1 MPRQV
6 LKKIALSYMFFI
18 CFLLMPFRSM
28 AADEEEVIKD
38 HAGGAM
44 AATGQLKG
52 VGYATKLYN
61 SSNGLPTSDANC
73 ILSTSDGYI
82 WVGGYAGLMKYDGVS
97 FERQDSTTGLTN
109 ANALL
114 EDEKKRIWV
123 GTNDNGI
130 LVYDN
135 GVTTHKYT
143 YLDGLKSSTMR
154 SLAES
159 IDGSVYAGSTNGI
172 SYVDSD
178 MKLHLVDDSML
189 SDTYIM
195 KLCSDKD
202 GRIYGCNRVGEVFC
216 IENGEIISYF
226 SSDDLGIEMITTI
239 FVDPYTQGYLYYG
252 TTSDKLYY
260 GRFGSKG
267 MGLKRISVSPAND
280 ISWITEAADR
290 IWVMSGSVVGYLDQK
305 NRYITLNNLPLTSL
319 IGSMIEDYEGNL
331 WFSSTRQG
339 IMKLVSN
346 SFMDISERA
355 DAGSE
360 VVNTTCTYNGAL
372 YVGTEK
378 GLEIITSGNHRI
390 ENILTDE
397 LQGTR
402 IRCIIKDDDNNL
414 WIATYTK
421 DKGLICYTRN
431 RQILRFDEKSGFI
444 CNEVRSIV
452 KRDDGSLL
460 VSTNR
465 GLAIIKDKE
474 VVDTIGKEGDVTN
487 TLFLTSAE
495 GPNGEIYI
503 GTDGDGIYIVDKD
516 KKIRKLG
523 RDDGLTSDVIMRI
536 KRDKERGVYWV
547 ISSNALG
554 YMKDEK
560 IHIVE
565 KFPYS
570 NNYDIFFSKS
580 GDAWVLASNGIYV
593 ANGQDMI
600 DGKEFKY
607 QFFDAASGL
616 PSVPTG
622 NSYSDIDDEGNL
634 YISGRSGVSGVNID
648 DYMDREAY
656 VKVYIKSIT
665 VDDKTINPEQ
675 DGTYIIP
682 ASRGRIQISASILN
696 YTLINPRV
704 KIYLEG
710 AKDEGVTMYQSNM
723 SALEYTSLPHGNYKL
738 HVQLQSQATGNV
750 YQDEIFNIKKEAR
763 LTEILAVRLL
773 IILVG
778 AAIVALVVWQVMR
791 GTVIRRQYEQI
802 RIAKDEA
809 ERANSAKSRFLAN
822 MSHEIRTPINT
833 IMGMDEMIMRQEAD
847 GVPKEYYQS
856 IMSYASDIK
865 RASESLLGLINDVLD
880 LSKIESGKVHLVE
893 QEYSFEELLR
903 SIIPMIRVRSNLK
916 NLDFKVEVD
925 EKLPQKLYGDD
936 GKIKQVVLNL
946 LTNAVKYTEEGG
958 FTLKVERVWGNAE
971 SCRLRFSVTDT
982 GIGVKPEDIDKL
994 FSAFERVDENRNRSI
1009 QGTGLG
1015 LHISKQFAE
1024 LMKGELRCESEY
1036 GNGSTFTFEVE
1047 QKVIDSSAIG
1057 VFNEDS
1063 GEVKV
1068 GPYIPEVYAPEGKV
1082 LVVDDDAMNR
1092 QVISGLLSRTGL
1104 QLTCATNGREC
1115 LDKLKEDTFHLVLLD
1130 HMMPVMDGLETI
1142 KEIRKD
1148 YPDLPVLMLTA
1159 NAANSGNEFYK
1170 NHGFNG
1176 YLPKPINGS
1185 DLEKAI
1191 REYIPK
1197 DLLTEKIPDSVVVDN
1212 EMLVND
1218 LGDMS
1223 WVKDIE
1229 DISVDEGITN
1239 CGSKD
1244 SFVSALTL
1252 FANTVSDNSEV
1263 IEKAYEEKDIKA
1275 FTIKVHALKSAA
1287 RLIGAMDLSEL
1298 AKKLEAAGNDNDI
1311 EFINEKTK
1319 ILLEKYRG
1327 FKEKLKVLLEESSD
1341 DSDKELIP
1349 ENDLKE
1355 AYEALKEFTE
1365 QMEYDG
1371 AIMVVEQVKK
1381 YKLPEKDK
1389 KVFDNIE
1396 HALKQFD
1403 WDKVENELKT

>member
-1 MPRQV
+1 MLSINLR
-6 LKKIALSYMFFI
+6 KIGIIYL
-18 CFLLMPFRSM
+18 FLLVFFLMPLSVN
-28 AADEEEVIKD
+28 AEEENTEENV
-38 HAGGAM
+38 GGAM
-44 AATGQLKG
+44 AATGQVKG
-52 VGYATKLYN
+52 LGYATKLYN

-135 GVTTHKYT
+135 GVTTYRYT

-159 IDGSVYAGSTNGI
+159 TDGSVYAGSTNGI
-172 SYVDSD
+172 SYVDSN
-178 MKLHLVDDSML
+178 MELHLVDDSML
-189 SDTYIM
+189 SDTYIL
-195 KLCSDKD
+195 KLSSDKD

-226 SSDDLGIEMITTI
+226 TSDDLGIEMITTI
-239 FVDPYTQGYLYYG
+239 FVDPDAQGYLYYG

-267 MGLKRISVSPAND
+267 MGLKKISVSPAND

-305 NRYITLNNLPLTSL
+305 KRFITLNNLPLTSL

-339 IMKLVSN
+339 VMKLASN
-346 SFMDISERA
+346 SFVDISERA
-355 DAGSE
+355 DASNE
-360 VVNTTCTYNGAL
+360 VVNTTCEHNGAL

-378 GLEIITSGNHRI
+378 GLEIITSGNHKI

-414 WIATYTK
+414 WIATYSK
-421 DKGLICYTRN
+421 DKGLICYTRK

-444 CNEVRSIV
+444 CNEVRGIV

-460 VSTNR
+460 VLTNR

-593 ANGQDMI
+593 ANAQDMI
-600 DGKEFKY
+600 DGNDFKF

-622 NSYSDIDDEGNL
+622 NSYCDIDDEGNL
-634 YISGRSGVSGVNID
+634 YISGRSGVSSVNID

-656 VKVYIKSIT
+656 VKVYIKSVT
-665 VDDKTINPEQ
+665 VDDKLINPEQ

-682 ASRGRIQISASILN
+682 ASKGRIQISASILN

-710 AKDEGVTMYQSNM
+710 ANDEGVTMYQSNM

-778 AAIVALVVWQVMR
+778 AAIVAFVVWQVMR

-802 RIAKDEA
+802 RVAKDDA

-833 IMGMDEMIMRQEAD
+833 IMGMDEMIMRQDSE

-865 RASESLLGLINDVLD
+865 RASGSLLVLINDVLD

-893 QEYSFEELLR
+893 EEYDLVELLR
-903 SIIPMIRVRSNLK
+903 AIIPMIRVRSNLK

-925 EKLPQKLYGDD
+925 ENLPQKLYGDD

-946 LTNAVKYTEEGG
+946 LTNAVKYTEEGE
-958 FTLKVERVWGNAE
+958 FTLKVERVWADAKD
-971 SCRLRFSVTDT
+971 CRLKFVVKDT
-982 GIGVKPEDIDKL
+982 GIGVKEEDIEKL
-994 FSAFERVDENRNRSI
+994 FSAFERFEENRNRSI

-1024 LMKGELRCESEY
+1024 LMKGDLRCESEY
-1036 GNGSTFTFEVE
+1036 GKGSTFTFEVE
-1047 QKVIDSSAIG
+1047 QKIVDGSAIG
-1057 VFNEDS
+1057 SFTESS
-1063 GEVKV
+1063 GDIHI
-1068 GPYIPEVYAPEGKV
+1068 GPYVPAVYAPEAKV

-1092 QVISGLLSRTGL
+1092 QVISGLLSKTGL
-1104 QLTCATNGREC
+1104 KLTTATNGKEC
-1115 LDKLKEDTFHLVLLD
+1115 LEKLKENSFHLVLLD
-1130 HMMPVMDGLETI
+1130 HMMPVMDGMETI

-1159 NAANSGNEFYK
+1159 NAANSGNEFYLS
-1170 NHGFNG
+1170 HGFNG
-1176 YLPKPINGS
+1176 YLPKPINGA

-1191 REYIPK
+1191 KKYIPK
-1197 DLLTEKIPDSVVVDN
+1197 DLLKEEIPEEFREKQDN
-1212 EMLVND
+1212 AET
-1218 LGDMS
+1218 DMGELS
-1223 WVKDIE
+1223 WVKDID
-1229 DISVDEGITN
+1229 DISVDEGILN
-1239 CGSKD
+1239 CGGKD
-1244 SFVSALTL
+1244 SYVSALTL
-1252 FANTVSDNSEV
+1252 FANTVSDNSDV
-1263 IEKAYEEKDIKA
+1263 IEKAFTEKDIKA

-1287 RLIGAMDLSEL
+1287 RLIGAMELSEL
-1298 AKKLEAAGNDNDI
+1298 AKKLEAAGNNNDI

-1319 ILLEKYRG
+1319 QLLEKYRN
-1327 FKEKLKVLLEESSD
+1327 FKDKLKGLVDKEED
-1341 DSDKELIP
+1341 NSDKDPIP
-1349 ENDLKE
+1349 EAELKE
-1355 AYEALKEFTE
+1355 AYDALNEFVT

-1389 KVFDNIE
+1389 KKFDNIE

-1403 WDKVENELKT
+1403 WDKVEDELKT